1 MAAKS
6 LRFSKLRN
14 SPASSAAEERGCGV
28 SGALKHASLVGRVVG
43 TKAKEQRCS
52 NDGGA
57 ADLLRFGMK
66 RVLLSLCL
74 SGAVISAPIA
84 LDWRPAQGGDPVSV
98 AAISNAESP
107 FQSIETVVIRSE
119 QDEVHAVVVD
129 MPQEIS
135 LAYADPKTWGDLP
148 MALDAYEEPAAT
160 PGLQF
165 AMNLAKSSLS
175 H

>member
-1 MAAKS
+1 
-6 LRFSKLRN
+6 
-14 SPASSAAEERGCGV
+14 
-28 SGALKHASLVGRVVG
+28 
-43 TKAKEQRCS
+43 
-52 NDGGA
+52 
-57 ADLLRFGMK
+57 MK

-84 LDWRPAQGGDPVSV
+84 LDWRPARGGDPISV
-98 AAISNAESP
+98 AAIRNAESP
-107 FQSIETVVIRSE
+107 FQSIETVAIRSE